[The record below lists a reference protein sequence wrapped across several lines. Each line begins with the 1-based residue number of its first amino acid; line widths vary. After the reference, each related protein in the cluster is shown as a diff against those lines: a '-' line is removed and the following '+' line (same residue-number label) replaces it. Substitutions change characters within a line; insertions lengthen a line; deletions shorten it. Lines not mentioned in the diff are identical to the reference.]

1 MAEETRSIW
10 RILASETMSY
20 GHEDRMKR
28 LCRSAAKARPEE

>member
-10 RILASETMSY
+10 RILASKTRSY

-28 LCRSAAKARPEE
+28 LCESAAEARLEE